1 MEGMHNRKLFD
12 LLVSWVLAYF
22 VIIGALLLVCV
33 AVTIAMM
40 IGASWTV
47 TVAAALLAAAPAVAL
62 PFSARAAKWL
72 LLLAY
77 SGLPPPLC
85 GWRSGRSPA
94 QRRRRWSRAWSWRS
108 PPCWWSGCAWPG
120 ETTARPGSTEEGGVL
135 THSAAL
141 HGMPC
146 TLR

>member
-33 AVTIAMM
+33 AVTIALI

-77 SGLPPPLC
+77 SGLAAVFVWLAFWPRPGAASAPLVKGVVVAFAALLVVRLC
-85 GWRSGRSPA
+85 LAWRSDRK
-94 QRRRRWSRAWSWRS
+94 
-108 PPCWWSGCAWPG
+108 
-120 ETTARPGSTEEGGVL
+120 ARQ
-135 THSAAL
+135 H
-141 HGMPC
+141 
-146 TLR
+146 

>member
-77 SGLPPPLC
+77 SGLAATFVWLAFRPQPGAASAPLVK
-85 GWRSGRSPA
+85 
-94 QRRRRWSRAWSWRS
+94 
-108 PPCWWSGCAWPG
+108 
-120 ETTARPGSTEEGGVL
+120 GVVVAF
-135 THSAAL
+135 AAL
-141 HGMPC
+141 LVVRVCLAWRNDRKARQH
-146 TLR
+146 